1 MDRRD
6 FLKTTSA
13 AAVAAGAASASAAAA
28 TEAQAAAP
36 AILSGVRQLTLV
48 SVLQGP
54 AGVRGRSPG
63 PAHRDGHRWPL
74 PHRVG
79 ERRQATPI

>member
-28 TEAQAAAP
+28 SEVQAPAP
-36 AILSGVRQLTLV
+36 AILSGGRQLTL
-48 SVLQGP
+48 SLLLQGP

-63 PAHRDGHRWPL
+63 AAHRDGNRRPLSHRA
-74 PHRVG
+74 G
-79 ERRQATPI
+79 E